1 MITTLYAGLLAFL
14 YVALTF
20 FVIQG
25 RFKYRVSLGD
35 GGIPAM
41 EKRIRMHGNFAEYAP
56 LGLVLLFLVDYSD
69 FSSTIVHLLGSML
82 VAGRLSHAAGILCSS
97 KARPLGMVLTML
109 MIVLSGGFL
118 IFDFF
123 VFRNSGL

>member
-56 LGLVLLFLVDYSD
+56 LGIFLLFLVDYAD
-69 FSSTIVHLLGSML
+69 FSSTIVHALGSILL
-82 VAGRLSHAAGILCSS
+82 VGRLSHALGILYVT
-97 KARPLGMVLTML
+97 KARQLGMVLTLL
-109 MIVLSGGFL
+109 MILLSGGFL
-118 IFDFF
+118 VFDFF